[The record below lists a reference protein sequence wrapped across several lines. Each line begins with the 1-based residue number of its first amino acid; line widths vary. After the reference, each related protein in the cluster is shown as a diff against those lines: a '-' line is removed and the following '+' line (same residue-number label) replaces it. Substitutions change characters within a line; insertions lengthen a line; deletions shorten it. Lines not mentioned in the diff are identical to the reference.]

1 MPVIQLQHASGRSDI
16 YCERGL
22 LGQQPVLSSLI
33 PSRALIVTDR
43 TVADLYLAKLESALA
58 AFDYDTLILPDGEAH
73 KTLDNWYGILNKLAM
88 MGAQRDATI
97 IALGGGVI
105 GDMAGFAAASYM
117 RGIRVIQMPTTLLA
131 QVDASVG
138 GKTGVNLPQGKN
150 LVGAFHQPGAV
161 LIDVDTLNTQQARDY
176 SAGLAEVVKYAA
188 IRDAEFM
195 QWLELNQAA
204 IMGRRADVLIE
215 MIVRSVRHK
224 AEVVEADEREQGQ
237 RALLNFGHTFG
248 HALETA
254 TEYHRYRHGEAVAI
268 GMLLAAK
275 LSARLSWI
283 PQADVDRLKNLLL
296 AFDLP
301 IDVPEGISAEQL
313 LELMQL
319 DKKNRAGRLRLVLLK
334 ALGHAIVADDI
345 EEHDVLAVLG

>member
-1 MPVIQLQHASGRSDI
+1 MPVIQLQHASGRSEI

-22 LGQQPVLSSLI
+22 LEQQQLWSSLI
-33 PSRALIVTDR
+33 SSRVLIVTDR
-43 TVADLYLAKLESALA
+43 TVAGLYLAKLESALS

-73 KTLDNWYGILNKLAM
+73 KTLDTWHGILNKLAT

-117 RGIRVIQMPTTLLA
+117 RGIRVIQIPTTLLA

-161 LIDVDTLNTQQARDY
+161 LIDVDTLSTQQARDY

-188 IRDAEFM
+188 IRDPEFM

-204 IMGRRADVLIE
+204 IMSRRADVLIE
-215 MIVRSVRHK
+215 MVMRSVLHK
-224 AEVVEADEREQGQ
+224 AEV
-237 RALLNFGHTFG
+237 
-248 HALETA
+248 
-254 TEYHRYRHGEAVAI
+254 VAI

-275 LSARLSWI
+275 LSARLGWI
-283 PQADVDRLKNLLL
+283 HQADVDRLKTLLL

-301 IDVPEGISAEQL
+301 IDIPEGIPAEQL